1 MIKSHYNQATKG
13 LCFSSIT
20 KNLGGEKMKQIKLN
34 QERTGRVSIGI
45 KTPIIRTGDDLK
57 KIVIDSCLS
66 AVGTFQDKSVIG
78 ITEAVVAIAQGN
90 YVTPADIQADI
101 AMKYPEQKEL
111 TVLFPIQSRNR
122 FMNIMQAIADMPQF
136 ERIYVVLSYPCDE
149 VGNRLVSDERVLYSY
164 VNPYTDEFSVDNFY
178 ELFGEPKHEFTGKNY
193 IQEFKNTNPD
203 KVEVRLCNDLE
214 IISGYCENV
223 LVCTIRENQREMHK
237 KMMKATYGVER
248 VFDLSE
254 VLNKPINGSGYSPKY
269 GLYGSNKMADGR
281 LKLMPRDCQSF
292 VEDIQREIMEKYD
305 KHIEVMV
312 YGDGAFKDPVGGIWE
327 LADPVTTLGA
337 TSGLSGTPK
346 EVKLKYIASKYGA
359 EKTQR
364 ELEEI
369 ISYERSERRKND
381 DVTGE
386 ASLGTTPRQIT
397 DLLASLM
404 DLTTG
409 SGDEQTPVVY
419 VTGYLK

>member
-1 MIKSHYNQATKG
+1 MN
-13 LCFSSIT
+13 
-20 KNLGGEKMKQIKLN
+20 QIKLN

-57 KIVIDSCLS
+57 EIVIDSCLS

-101 AMKYPEQKEL
+101 AMKYPDQKEL

-149 VGNRLVSDERVLYSY
+149 VGNRLVSDKDIFYSDI
-164 VNPYTDEFSVDNFY
+164 NPYTDEFSANEFY
-178 ELFGEPKHEFTGKNY
+178 GLFGRPKHEFTGKNY
-193 IQEFKNTNPD
+193 IQEFENTNPA
-203 KVEVRLCNDLE
+203 KVMVRLCNDLGV
-214 IISGYCENV
+214 ISRYCKNV
-223 LVCTIRENQREMHK
+223 LVCTIREEQRKLHK
-237 KMMKATYGVER
+237 EILKDYGVER

-254 VLNKPINGSGYSPKY
+254 ILSKSINGSGYSPKY

-292 VEDIQREIMEKYD
+292 VIFIQKEIMERYNR
-305 KHIEVMV
+305 HVEVMV

-337 TSGLSGTPK
+337 TSGLLGTPK
-346 EVKLKYIASKYGA
+346 EVKLKYIASKYGP
-359 EKTQR
+359 EKTQQ

-369 ISYERSERRKND
+369 ISQERAERIKTD
-381 DVTGE
+381 DRTSE

>member
-1 MIKSHYNQATKG
+1 MN
-13 LCFSSIT
+13 
-20 KNLGGEKMKQIKLN
+20 QIKLN

-45 KTPIIRTGDDLK
+45 KTPIIRTGDNLK
-57 KIVIDSCLS
+57 EIVIDSCLS
-66 AVGTFQDKSVIG
+66 AVGTFRDKSVIG

-101 AMKYPEQKEL
+101 AMKYPDQKEL

-149 VGNRLVSDERVLYSY
+149 VGNRLVSDKDIFYSGF
-164 VNPYTDEFSVDNFY
+164 VNSNQNEFSANEFY
-178 ELFGEPKHEFTGKNY
+178 ELFGKPKHEFTGKNY
-193 IQEFKNTNPD
+193 IQEFENTNPA
-203 KVEVRLCNDLE
+203 KVMVRLCNDLR
-214 IISGYCENV
+214 IIANYCKNI
-223 LVCTIRENQREMHK
+223 LVCTIRENQRKMHK
-237 KMMKATYGVER
+237 EFLKNYTCVER

-254 VLNKPINGSGYSPKY
+254 ILSESINGSGYSPKY

-292 VEDIQREIMEKYD
+292 VIFLQKEIMDRYN
-305 KHIEVMV
+305 KHVEVMV

-337 TSGLSGTPK
+337 TSGLLGTPK

-359 EKTQR
+359 EKTQQ

-369 ISYERSERRKND
+369 ISQERAERIKTDDMTSE
-381 DVTGE
+381 T
-386 ASLGTTPRQIT
+386 SLGTTPRQIT